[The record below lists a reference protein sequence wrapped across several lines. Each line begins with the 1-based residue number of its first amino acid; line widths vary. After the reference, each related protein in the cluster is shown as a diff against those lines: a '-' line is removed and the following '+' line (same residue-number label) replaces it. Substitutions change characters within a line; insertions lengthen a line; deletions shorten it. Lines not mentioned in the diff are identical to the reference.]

1 MSANHLKKS
10 SLAPLSSLQAF
21 DEKVI
26 LPSATLS
33 AGSSTYVHTNPVTLG
48 GNFKFDLKQE
58 NTFHVIQYLLVWK
71 GSH

>member
-10 SLAPLSSLQAF
+10 SLAPLSSLQPF

-33 AGSSTYVHTNPVTLG
+33 AGSSTYVHTNPVTFG